1 MSGASDHRVTT
12 LAALEALYGV
22 PAKRSLDKETDRL
35 TAPYRALIEASP
47 FCVLATSGS
56 GGLDCSPR
64 GDKPRFV
71 AALDDRTLALPDRRG
86 NNRLD
91 SLRNIIADPR
101 AALLF
106 LIPGKGETL
115 RVNGRATITTD
126 PALCERFAMEGK
138 LPRSVLVIA
147 IEAVY
152 FQCARAILRSDLW
165 APGDPAASARL
176 PTPGE
181 MIKACD
187 PDFIAPEYDTE
198 LPEQQRRTLY

>member
-1 MSGASDHRVTT
+1 MSGEPEHAVKT

-47 FCVLATSGS
+47 FCVLATAGR

-64 GDKPRFV
+64 GDKPGFV
-71 AALDDRTLALPDRRG
+71 AVLDDRTLALPDRRG

-91 SLRNIIADPR
+91 SLRNIVADPR
-101 AALLF
+101 LALLF
-106 LIPGKGETL
+106 LIPRKGETL
-115 RVNGRATITTD
+115 RVNGRGTITTD
-126 PALCERFAMEGK
+126 PALCGRFAMEGK

-165 APGDPAASARL
+165 TPGDPAASARL
-176 PTPGE
+176 PTAGE

-187 PDFIAPEYDTE
+187 PDFIAAEYDTE
-198 LPEQQRRTLY
+198 LPERQRQTLY